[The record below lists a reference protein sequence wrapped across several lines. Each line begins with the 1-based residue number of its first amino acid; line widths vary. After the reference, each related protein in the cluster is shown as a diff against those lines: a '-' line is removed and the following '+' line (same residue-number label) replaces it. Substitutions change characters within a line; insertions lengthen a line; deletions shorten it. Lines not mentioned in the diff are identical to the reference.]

1 MAQCAKVEGMED
13 TYAKIVLDS
22 ISPNGDRLTTMEVK
36 MHRFVLA
43 EINTHRK
50 FSRNSS
56 SSRAIPLSKQVERVF
71 ENPAYPVSFPA
82 EQAGMQGGEELHG
95 VDAQLAK
102 SLVEIIRL
110 DILGTIAGY
119 TDSLE
124 QIYGDSYKEHSL
136 HKSVLSRYLEPFMWQ
151 TMIVS
156 STEWDN
162 FFSQRVSPLAQ
173 PELMQAAKAMQDALE
188 DSIPQEVKWG
198 KWHLPYIDDETY
210 VAADKAGMSLEDVKK
225 ISVARC
231 ARVSYLTHDG
241 KRDLSKDIDLYDK
254 LMSANPKHYSP
265 LEHVATPSHDP
276 SLEANF
282 DGWIQLRAL
291 ESQNER

>member
-1 MAQCAKVEGMED
+1 MED
-13 TYAKIVLDS
+13 TYAKIILDS

-82 EQAGMQGGEELHG
+82 EQPGMQGGDELHG

-102 SLVEIIRL
+102 SLVETIRL

-151 TMIVS
+151 TVIIS
-156 STEWDN
+156 GTEWDN
-162 FFSQRVSPLAQ
+162 FFAQRVSLLAQ
-173 PELMQAAKAMQDALE
+173 PELMQAAKAMQDTLR
-188 DSIPQEVKWG
+188 SSTPQEVKWG

-210 VAADKAGMSLEDVKK
+210 VAADRAGMSLEDVKK

-241 KRDLSKDIDLYDK
+241 KRDLSKDIELYDK
-254 LMSANPKHYSP
+254 LVSANPKHYSP
-265 LEHVATPSHDP
+265 LEHVATPSYDP
-276 SLEANF
+276 ALEANF
-282 DGWIQLRAL
+282 DGWIQLRTL